1 MFSKSLLKIDAYNLD
16 TLALHFLFL
25 FLNTLKVSD
34 IYMVFDNYKNALKED
49 YMTKNSNLNCFGL
62 KWDASVSSGNIRNI
76 GCAVNLFFFCISK
89 FSL

>member
-62 KWDASVSSGNIRNI
+62 K
-76 GCAVNLFFFCISK
+76 
-89 FSL
+89 